1 MGQCKNVSSHIMP
14 INESPRIIFTRYLYV
29 KDEVRL
35 TLIMSILGKRES
47 SMFWAYELYYS
58 GFENE
63 LFNLLWKIYFDFYYT
78 LNPSFYDYFI
88 KKQKEWSKIR
98 ESTIER
104 DKIINMIVSDLLIRP
119 HNLDVFLLRQI
130 SQNFEVDIQTTIFN
144 DCQRF
149 DFIHLSKF
157 DDWFNSKNY
166 QNIAEFV
173 LNKCCENQL
182 DEFLEYTVSHFQEL
196 NKNSNNNNLTKDYN
210 VKEKVNKR
218 KNTYPGEKRHIIL
231 SYIMMQFTCLE
242 PVKMGKKLYVIVEE
256 SEMKQF
262 ETIYSDYDSSF
273 YPYKI
278 LPKACLYSIDEEN
291 YLTLFKLKRE
301 AIDLKTAYFNHWEY
315 YASFSPVWRDRIKKY
330 NGTINHEEKK
340 IDFSDDDCFDE
351 FYDAY
356 NYETDEQKK
365 ETSNKSIQ
373 NLTNQRKWSQVYE
386 QYKKNGIFKPEPE
399 FLEELDKIEY

>member
-14 INESPRIIFTRYLYV
+14 INESPKIIFTRYLYV
-29 KDEVRL
+29 KDEVML
-35 TLIMSILGKRES
+35 TLIMSILEKRES

-58 GFENE
+58 GFEND

-88 KKQKEWSKIR
+88 KKQKEWSTMR
-98 ESTIER
+98 PTMER

-130 SQNFEVDIQTTIFN
+130 SQNFEVELETNVFN

-173 LNKCCENQL
+173 LHKCSENQL
-182 DEFLEYTVSHFQEL
+182 DEFLEYATSYFKTPPN
-196 NKNSNNNNLTKDYN
+196 NKPTKNYN
-210 VKEKVNKR
+210 AREKINKR
-218 KNTYPGEKRHIIL
+218 KNTDPCEKRHIIL
-231 SYIMMQFTCLE
+231 AHIMMQFTCLE
-242 PVKMGKKLYVIVEE
+242 DVKMGKKLYVIVEE

-291 YLTLFKLKRE
+291 HLTLFKLKRE
-301 AIDLKTAYFNHWEY
+301 SIDLTDAYFNHWEY
-315 YASFSPVWRDRIKKY
+315 YASFSPVWCDRIKKY
-330 NGTINHEEKK
+330 NGTANHENKK
-340 IDFSDDDCFDE
+340 IDFPDDDCLDE
-351 FYDAY
+351 FYDAF

-373 NLTNQRKWSQVYE
+373 NLTNQRKWYQVYE
-386 QYKKNGIFKPEPE
+386 QYKKNGIIKPEPE
-399 FLEELDKIEY
+399 FLEGLDKIEY

>member
-14 INESPRIIFTRYLYV
+14 INESPKIIFTRYLYV
-29 KDEVRL
+29 KDEVTL
-35 TLIMSILGKRES
+35 TLIMSILEKRES

-63 LFNLLWKIYFDFYYT
+63 VFNLLWKIYFDFYYT

-88 KKQKEWSKIR
+88 KKQKEWSTMR
-98 ESTIER
+98 PTMER

-130 SQNFEVDIQTTIFN
+130 SQNFDIDLETNIFN
-144 DCQRF
+144 DCQLF
-149 DFIHLSKF
+149 EFIHLSKF

-182 DEFLEYTVSHFQEL
+182 DEFLEYATSYFKTPPN
-196 NKNSNNNNLTKDYN
+196 NKQTKDYN
-210 VKEKVNKR
+210 AREKINKR
-218 KNTYPGEKRHIIL
+218 KNTDQREKRHIIL
-231 SYIMMQFTCLE
+231 AHIMMQFTCLE

-301 AIDLKTAYFNHWEY
+301 TIDLKDAYFNHWEY

-330 NGTINHEEKK
+330 NGVANHENKK
-340 IDFSDDDCFDE
+340 IDFPDDDCFDE
-351 FYDAY
+351 FYDAF

-399 FLEELDKIEY
+399 FLEGLDKIEY

>member
-1 MGQCKNVSSHIMP
+1 MP
-14 INESPRIIFTRYLYV
+14 INESPKIIFTRYLYV
-29 KDEVRL
+29 KDEVML
-35 TLIMSILGKRES
+35 TLVTSILEKRES

-88 KKQKEWSKIR
+88 KKQKEWTKMRS
-98 ESTIER
+98 SQER

-130 SQNFEVDIQTTIFN
+130 SQNFVVELDTTIFN
-144 DCQRF
+144 ECQKF
-149 DFIHLSKF
+149 EFIHLSKF
-157 DDWFNSKNY
+157 DHWFSSKNY
-166 QNIAEFV
+166 QNISEFV
-173 LNKCCENQL
+173 LNKCSENQL
-182 DEFLEYTVSHFQEL
+182 DEFLEYAVSYFQDKN
-196 NKNSNNNNLTKDYN
+196 NKNLTKDYN
-210 VKEKVNKR
+210 VKEKINKR
-218 KNTYPGEKRHIIL
+218 KNVDKNEETCEKRHIIL
-231 SYIMMQFTCLE
+231 AHIIMQFTCIE
-242 PVKMGKKLYVIVEE
+242 NVKMGKKLYVIVEE
-256 SEMKQF
+256 NEMKQF

-301 AIDLKTAYFNHWEY
+301 SFDLNDAYFNHWEY

-330 NGTINHEEKK
+330 NGVTNHESKK
-340 IDFSDDDCFDE
+340 IDFPDDECFDE
-351 FYDAY
+351 FYDAF

-373 NLTNQRKWSQVYE
+373 TLTNKRKWFQVYE
-386 QYKKNGIFKPEPE
+386 QHKKNGIFKPAIE
-399 FLEELDKIEY
+399 FLEELDKVEY

>member
-1 MGQCKNVSSHIMP
+1 MRH
-14 INESPRIIFTRYLYV
+14 
-29 KDEVRL
+29 
-35 TLIMSILGKRES
+35 
-47 SMFWAYELYYS
+47 
-58 GFENE
+58 
-63 LFNLLWKIYFDFYYT
+63 
-78 LNPSFYDYFI
+78 
-88 KKQKEWSKIR
+88 
-98 ESTIER
+98 
-104 DKIINMIVSDLLIRP
+104 
-119 HNLDVFLLRQI
+119 LDVFLLRQI

-182 DEFLEYTVSHFQEL
+182 DEFLEYATSYFKNPT
-196 NKNSNNNNLTKDYN
+196 NKPTKDYN
-210 VKEKVNKR
+210 VKEKINKR

-231 SYIMMQFTCLE
+231 AYIMMQFTCIE